1 MFCTLISLLENSTFP
16 KGILEHAAIPT
27 ILQNKLMYVVYTPTF
42 MPDGKAMTYFLPSFQ
57 ISTLK
62 SHNHRSI
69 AQHTR
74 STPTTF
80 KTYLN
85 LNATIMVQFLVI
97 LCCFVCNEQKNG
109 GGVTLF
115 KQPMEFI

>member
-27 ILQNKLMYVVYTPTF
+27 ILQNKLTYVVYTPTF
-42 MPDGKAMTYFLPSFQ
+42 MSDGKAMTYFLPSYQ

-62 SHNHRSI
+62 SHSPPPLTPHM
-69 AQHTR
+69 R

-80 KTYLN
+80 KTYPN
-85 LNATIMVQFLVI
+85 LNATIMAQFSLI
-97 LCCFVCNEQKNG
+97 LCCFVCNEQKKKWRSD
-109 GGVTLF
+109 V
-115 KQPMEFI
+115 I